1 MANNN
6 DVNTKQSVMLSEKF
20 KKKWNKKDMGESISF
35 TKEKA
40 DDVHRE
46 QERIAEFLSAKDVA
60 PWFRGT
66 SVFHLEGANRLFNAI
81 RDDTEQSTSHR
92 VRACL
97 NLLGLDP
104 IISSKEIKFLM
115 RLSRGN
121 DLAFLWFLMELHY
134 HTPKPH
140 FSVNEQL
147 ICSAICHLDMIT
159 TLRELDKI
167 LPDYHKIKRRK
178 ASSRSE
184 RPKSISVYTNKMKT
198 KKKYILPYFE
208 KLRKPKLYGK
218 PLVLKLPNFSVDVNI
233 YKPYTDPNYV
243 VPNESNRWYA
253 NYQFQTSKRIAN
265 RIIRDEIGAMFK
277 DLEGAKLKASQIH
290 VICDYHK
297 TLKGIEEKMHHE
309 LQVKLRDK
317 CLLKYFGSLKK
328 AEERAEAMK
337 KRLEEEIEKQMDIF
351 RKEARTIRKQMT
363 LKTLTSE
370 CELIDVVLG
379 EEGVEICKKTDE
391 EIKSAKKKCEIAPD
405 KCNKDNA
412 DEPKK
417 SSFVAKQ
424 AHIKGV
430 TDDADAMSILSKEQ
444 LINVENLHP
453 RISARSSRGSVRRV
467 SHVSNLSNFAS
478 TYIRPYDYG
487 HICVTPTESQTFF
500 QAPTNH
506 KPFTFDY
513 RKIFEF
519 KDKSSADDM
528 KMKNV
533 FLEALDEDISN
544 LTALQKAKMNV
555 LESAKKC
562 ANKIWLDAVK
572 ERLEKDAEELLYRQ
586 GLGKPLV
593 QYPNNA
599 YYDPR
604 DKVLME
610 KMLFD
615 AFEYLRKNPKFVW
628 AQLPEAHKVPML
640 REWIARRY
648 GKVYTNKERW
658 RSYRVSLKI
667 FQALYTLDM
676 SLPPPT
682 AAQLGRNMFLSY
694 NCRDYIDKKGQA
706 IKNDYDRRLNE
717 NIMEQS
723 RVFWFAMQ
731 GHLCSGGPP
740 RNTFFAYMP
749 SRYRDIQRFRLWK
762 SNEYR
767 NYKRAYEKRRIN
779 K

>member
-1 MANNN
+1 
-6 DVNTKQSVMLSEKF
+6 MLRDKL
-20 KKKWNKKDMGESISF
+20 KDHWNKWDMKESLSFSKDLIDEVSR
-35 TKEKA
+35 
-40 DDVHRE
+40 D
-46 QERIAEFLSAKDVA
+46 QERIGVFLSTKDIA

-134 HTPKPH
+134 HTTKPGY
-140 FSVNEQL
+140 SVNEQL

-167 LPDYHKIKRRK
+167 LPESHKRK
-178 ASSRSE
+178 PR
-184 RPKSISVYTNKMKT
+184 KKT
-198 KKKYILPYFE
+198 KKDEELKPPTVGTPKFKTKKMYILPYFE
-208 KLRKPKLYGK
+208 RQRKPKLYGK

-243 VPNESNRWYA
+243 VANESNRWYA

-265 RIIRDEIGAMFK
+265 HIIRDEIEGIFK
-277 DLEGAKLKASQIH
+277 NFETAKLKASQIE

-297 TLKGIEEKMHHE
+297 TLKELEEKMNAE
-309 LQVKLRDK
+309 LHVKLRDE

-328 AEERAEAMK
+328 HEERAEEMK
-337 KRLEEEIEKQMDIF
+337 KKLEKEIEKQMEEF
-351 RKEARTIRKQMT
+351 RKEARIVRKQMT

-370 CELIDVVLG
+370 CELIDVILG
-379 EEGVEICKKTDE
+379 EEHEQICKKTAE
-391 EIKSAKKKCEIAPD
+391 ELRTKKKCEIALD
-405 KCNKDNA
+405 NCKNNNDEVRRNSISNKQGHTKEA
-412 DEPKK
+412 LEEL
-417 SSFVAKQ
+417 
-424 AHIKGV
+424 
-430 TDDADAMSILSKEQ
+430 DAMSILSKEQ
-444 LINVENLHP
+444 LINVEHFNP
-453 RISARSSRGSVRRV
+453 RTSLRSSRGSIRRV
-467 SHVSNLSNFAS
+467 SHVSNVSNFAS
-478 TYIRPYDYG
+478 AYVRPFDYG

-500 QAPTNH
+500 QAPKDH
-506 KPFTFDY
+506 KPFSFDY

-519 KDKSSADDM
+519 NDKPSPEENRLKDA
-528 KMKNV
+528 
-533 FLEALDEDISN
+533 FLDALDEDISN
-544 LTALQKAKMNV
+544 LTKLQKSNV
-555 LESAKKC
+555 DIEETAKKC
-562 ANKIWLDAVK
+562 AEKIWYESVR
-572 ERLEKDAEELLYRQ
+572 ERLDRDAAELLQRKSH
-586 GLGKPLV
+586 GKPLL
-593 QYPNNA
+593 QYPDHA
-599 YYDPR
+599 YYNAR

-610 KMLFD
+610 QMLID

-648 GKVYTNKERW
+648 GKIYTTQERW
-658 RSYRVSLKI
+658 RSYKVSLKI

-676 SLPPPT
+676 SVPPPT
-682 AAQLGRNMFLSY
+682 AAQLGHNMFLSY
-694 NCRDYIDKKGQA
+694 NCRDYVDKKGQV
-706 IKNDYDRRLNE
+706 IKNDYNRRLNE

-723 RVFWFAMQ
+723 RVFWFAMR

-749 SRYRDIQRFRLWK
+749 SRFRDIQRFRLWK
-762 SNEYR
+762 PNEYR
-767 NYKRAYEKRRIN
+767 NYKGAWERRKN
-779 K
+779 SKKSL

>member
-1 MANNN
+1 
-6 DVNTKQSVMLSEKF
+6 
-20 KKKWNKKDMGESISF
+20 MGESMSF
-35 TKEKA
+35 SKEQA
-40 DDVHRE
+40 DDVLRE
-46 QERIAEFLSAKDVA
+46 QHKIAEYLSAKDVA
-60 PWFRGT
+60 PWYRGT

-97 NLLGLDP
+97 SLLGLDP
-104 IISSKEIKFLM
+104 VISSKQIKFLM

-134 HTPKPH
+134 HTPKPR

-159 TLRELDKI
+159 TLRELDRI
-167 LPDYHKIKRRK
+167 LPENHKIKRRK

-184 RPKSISVYTNKMKT
+184 RPKSISAVTSKTKM

-208 KLRKPKLYGK
+208 KLRKPKMYGK
-218 PLVLKLPNFSVDVNI
+218 PLVLKLPHFSVDVNI

-243 VPNESNRWYA
+243 VANESNRWYA

-265 RIIRDEIGAMFK
+265 RIMRDEIDEMFK

-297 TLKGIEEKMHHE
+297 TLKEIEEKMQNE
-309 LQVKLRDK
+309 LQVKLRDE

-328 AEERAEAMK
+328 DEERAEAMK
-337 KRLEEEIEKQMDIF
+337 KKLEEEIEKQMEIF
-351 RKEARTIRKQMT
+351 RKDARTIRKQMT

-370 CELIDVVLG
+370 CEIIDVVLG
-379 EEGVEICKKTDE
+379 EEDVEICKKTGEELQTKKKSELASDKRKDNSDE
-391 EIKSAKKKCEIAPD
+391 AKKSD
-405 KCNKDNA
+405 L
-412 DEPKK
+412 
-417 SSFVAKQ
+417 VAKQ
-424 AHIKGV
+424 SHTKPV
-430 TDDADAMSILSKEQ
+430 TDEADAMSTVSKEQ
-444 LINVENLHP
+444 LIKVENINP
-453 RISARSSRGSVRRV
+453 RSSLRSSRGRG
-467 SHVSNLSNFAS
+467 SHVSNVSTFAS
-478 TYIRPYDYG
+478 TYIRPFDYG
-487 HICVTPTESQTFF
+487 HIAVTPTQSQTFF
-500 QAPTNH
+500 QAPKNYR
-506 KPFTFDY
+506 PFAFDY

-519 KDKSSADDM
+519 KDKTSTDEM
-528 KMKNV
+528 KLKNA
-533 FLEALDEDISN
+533 FLEALDADISN
-544 LTALQKAKMNV
+544 LTELQKAKMNV
-555 LESAKKC
+555 EESARNC
-562 ANKIWLDAVK
+562 ADKIWLDSVK
-572 ERLEKDAEELLYRQ
+572 ERLDKDADDLLFRQ
-586 GLGKPLV
+586 GRGKPLV
-593 QYPNNA
+593 QYPDNA
-599 YYDPR
+599 YYDPK

-648 GKVYTNKERW
+648 GKVYTTQERW
-658 RSYRVSLKI
+658 RSYKTSLKI

-676 SLPPPT
+676 SVPPPN
-682 AAQLGRNMFLSY
+682 AAQLGPNMFLSY
-694 NCRDYIDKKGQA
+694 NCRDYIDKKGRA
-706 IKNDYDRRLNE
+706 IKNEYNRRLNE

-723 RVFWFAMQ
+723 RVFWFAMR
-731 GHLCSGGPP
+731 GYLCSSGPP

-749 SRYRDIQRFRLWK
+749 SRFRDIQRFRLWK
-762 SNEYR
+762 PNEYR
-767 NYKRAYEKRRIN
+767 NYKRAYDKRRIN

>member
-1 MANNN
+1 
-6 DVNTKQSVMLSEKF
+6 MLSEKF
-20 KKKWNKKDMGESISF
+20 KNKWNKKHLGESISF
-35 TKEKA
+35 SKEQA
-40 DDVHRE
+40 DNVLRE
-46 QERIAEFLSAKDVA
+46 QDKIAEFLSAKDVA

-97 NLLGLDP
+97 SLLGLDP
-104 IISSKEIKFLM
+104 IISSKQIKFLM

-167 LPDYHKIKRRK
+167 LPENHKIKRRK
-178 ASSRSE
+178 ASSGSE
-184 RPKSISVYTNKMKT
+184 RPKSIFADTSKT
-198 KKKYILPYFE
+198 KAKKKYILPYFE
-208 KLRKPKLYGK
+208 KLRKPKPYGK
-218 PLVLKLPNFSVDVNI
+218 SLVLKLPNFSVDVNI

-265 RIIRDEIGAMFK
+265 RIIRDEIGEMFK

-297 TLKGIEEKMHHE
+297 TLKEIEEKMQNE
-309 LQVKLRDK
+309 LQVKLRDE
-317 CLLKYFGSLKK
+317 CLLKYFSSLKK
-328 AEERAEAMK
+328 DEERAEAMK
-337 KRLEEEIEKQMDIF
+337 KKLQEEIEKQMEIF
-351 RKEARTIRKQMT
+351 RKDARTIRKQMT

-370 CELIDVVLG
+370 CEIIDIMLG
-379 EEGVEICKKTDE
+379 EEDVEICKKTRE
-391 EIKSAKKKCEIAPD
+391 ELQAKKKCEIAPD
-405 KCNKDNA
+405 QCKDNS
-412 DEPKK
+412 DKTKK
-417 SSFVAKQ
+417 SNLVAKQ
-424 AHIKGV
+424 SHIKGV
-430 TDDADAMSILSKEQ
+430 IDEADAMSTLSKEQ
-444 LINVENLHP
+444 LINLENLNP
-453 RISARSSRGSVRRV
+453 RGSVRSSQGRL
-467 SHVSNLSNFAS
+467 SHASNISTFAS
-478 TYIRPYDYG
+478 TYMRPFNYG
-487 HICVTPTESQTFF
+487 HICITPTESQTFF
-500 QAPTNH
+500 QAPKNY
-506 KPFTFDY
+506 KPFSFDY

-519 KDKSSADDM
+519 KDKISADEM
-528 KMKNV
+528 KLKNA

-544 LTALQKAKMNV
+544 LTDLQKAKMNV
-555 LESAKKC
+555 EESARKC
-562 ANKIWLDAVK
+562 ADKIWLDSVK
-572 ERLEKDAEELLYRQ
+572 ERLDKDADDLLFRQ

-593 QYPNNA
+593 QYPDNA
-599 YYDPR
+599 YYDAK

-648 GKVYTNKERW
+648 GKVYTNQERW
-658 RSYRVSLKI
+658 RSYKVSLKI

-676 SLPPPT
+676 SVPPPT

-694 NCRDYIDKKGQA
+694 SCRDYIDKKGRA
-706 IKNDYDRRLNE
+706 IKNDYNRRLNE

-723 RVFWFAMQ
+723 RVFWFAMR
-731 GHLCSGGPP
+731 GYLCSSGPP

-749 SRYRDIQRFRLWK
+749 SRFRDIQRFRLWK
-762 SNEYR
+762 PTEYR
-767 NYKRAYEKRRIN
+767 NYKRAYDKRRVN